1 MHSHGSNSADRV
13 SRRRKTEHV
22 TVYLVCTI
30 ESQKCIHAC
39 QGKLRVDAAFYASLR
54 FDDIE
59 QFLEGALECEN
70 LLDVLILRDQQ
81 LPETKTFCKRQC

>member
-22 TVYLVCTI
+22 TVYLVRTI

-59 QFLEGALECEN
+59 QFLEGALEREK
-70 LLDVLILRDQQ
+70 LLDILVLRN
-81 LPETKTFCKRQC
+81 